1 MRGADFRPVNRAA
14 HLAIADRWN
23 AVRFAALSVGPRGLS
38 PTACT
43 VGLKILPHRR
53 PAVPWLDICISM
65 AGLGLGLARGPQSS
79 AGPMSFLHSSRQTRP
94 PPIPLDGGHF
104 LWESTRAPAR
114 GARCTF
120 TQTRLAVLHYDAPV
134 LCEAGVM
141 SKYGSFEIETLEIGR
156 ALWHARLRRADHQPI
171 SIDGVVFKQVDLGFA
186 WPTSEAATA
195 EARDYIDRMAVRLE
209 LA

>member
-1 MRGADFRPVNRAA
+1 MS
-14 HLAIADRWN
+14 L
-23 AVRFAALSVGPRGLS
+23 
-38 PTACT
+38 
-43 VGLKILPHRR
+43 
-53 PAVPWLDICISM
+53 LD
-65 AGLGLGLARGPQSS
+65 
-79 AGPMSFLHSSRQTRP
+79 SSRQTRP

-104 LWESTRAPAR
+104 LWESTRALAR

-120 TQTRLAVLHYDAPV
+120 AQTRLAVLHYDAPV
-134 LCEAGVM
+134 ICKAGVM

-195 EARDYIDRMAVRLE
+195 DARDYIDRMAARLE

>member
-1 MRGADFRPVNRAA
+1 
-14 HLAIADRWN
+14 
-23 AVRFAALSVGPRGLS
+23 
-38 PTACT
+38 
-43 VGLKILPHRR
+43 
-53 PAVPWLDICISM
+53 
-65 AGLGLGLARGPQSS
+65 
-79 AGPMSFLHSSRQTRP
+79 
-94 PPIPLDGGHF
+94 
-104 LWESTRAPAR
+104 
-114 GARCTF
+114 
-120 TQTRLAVLHYDAPV
+120 VLHYDAPV

-195 EARDYIDRMAVRLE
+195 DARDYIDRMASRLE